1 MIYLSLTTLPSRIK
15 YFYHFYNHI
24 MNCSIKPDYIILN
37 IYNSSLRNDVMNI
50 PDDITCLPNLILK
63 LIGFFYVLFSLLYYI
78 VFL

>member
-1 MIYLSLTTLPSRIK
+1 MIYLSLTTIPSRIK

-37 IYNSSLRNDVMNI
+37 IYNSSLRNDAMNI

-63 LIGFFYVLFSLLYYI
+63 HPLIKQIEVRYHLI
-78 VFL
+78 AD